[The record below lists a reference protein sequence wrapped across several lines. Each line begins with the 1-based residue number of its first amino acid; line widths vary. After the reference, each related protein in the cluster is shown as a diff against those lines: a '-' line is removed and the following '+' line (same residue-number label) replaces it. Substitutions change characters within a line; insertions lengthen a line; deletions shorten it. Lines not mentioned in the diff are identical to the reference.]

1 MKKIFITLTLSF
13 LFFFLFIP
21 NTFALEIDK
30 NEDVTN
36 IPVVSFNNQR
46 FQVTVNNNKDYSN
59 VGVFQS
65 HDKFMGN
72 LYQHGFEVPL
82 YYVDPDFMG
91 PVDTRNSIY
100 NFTFNWRYNGSAFG
114 TFKKGI
120 KYEMIFRFTDTEN
133 IIIPLDIKNTDANYW
148 NNQFFLGAY
157 DMEENSD
164 TYEEFLYNNDI
175 FEEGTFGFISEPI
188 DKANPQNGTYHY
200 FIVGF
205 IPKQDIYSV
214 SIQLQQAPIWE
225 DGKLTNKDK
234 GFYELLKID
243 KTTSL
248 ENGQDLFVPL
258 SLEITAVNEFTLKDV
273 SIAPDEDFSGI
284 LDGMVS
290 LTDGTNSCEGIT
302 DVGCWFENLWIVLG
316 NLWKNLGRIFY
327 NMLNL
332 LWKII
337 DLSIQSIL
345 TPLKQLVTFFLS
357 FWEYLWDGL
366 KDCFTWLYDNVLK
379 PLGQF
384 IIDGIVASFEFLD
397 DYIVNPIITA
407 ISDILIPDDDYISIK
422 FQGLFKFI
430 DEKLGFLTFPFEF
443 IANFLNRFLNIPNN
457 PVKNITVPSISL
469 GSFGTLIHG
478 FSFNIAEYW
487 EKAPFKQIYDIYL
500 LFIHAFIVFGLYKL
514 CNKKFEEM
522 TGGSNK

>member
-1 MKKIFITLTLSF
+1 MKKFIITLALSF

-21 NTFALEIDK
+21 NSYALEIDK
-30 NEDVTN
+30 NDSESGYPTVHLDDTRFQMTIN
-36 IPVVSFNNQR
+36 QNDTLENKGIESSYSNYGIDGIDFPVYSPSPDFIGPVNSRNSVYNFSFNWKY
-46 FQVTVNNNKDYSN
+46 KDN
-59 VGVFQS
+59 
-65 HDKFMGN
+65 
-72 LYQHGFEVPL
+72 
-82 YYVDPDFMG
+82 
-91 PVDTRNSIY
+91 
-100 NFTFNWRYNGSAFG
+100 TFGI
-114 TFKKGI
+114 FKKDI
-120 KYEMIFRFTDTEN
+120 KYEIIFRFTDKEN
-133 IIIPLDIKNTDANYW
+133 ILVPLNISDTDSNYW
-148 NNQFFLGAY
+148 LDEFFLGAY
-157 DMEENSD
+157 DMDENSD

-205 IPKQDIYSV
+205 IPKQNISSV
-214 SIQLQQAPIWE
+214 SIQLQHAPQWN
-225 DGKLTNKDK
+225 DGQLVNGDKD
-234 GFYELLKID
+234 FYELFRID
-243 KTTSL
+243 KTSS
-248 ENGQDLFVPL
+248 EPYDYFVPL
-258 SLEITAVNEFTLKDV
+258 SVDIYSVNEFTLKDV
-273 SIAPDEDFSGI
+273 AITPDDDFSGI

-302 DVGCWFENLWIVLG
+302 DIGCWFENLWIVLG

-332 LWKII
+332 LWEII

-345 TPLKQLVTFFLS
+345 QPLKQLVTFFLS

-366 KDCFTWLYDNVLK
+366 KDCFTWLYDNVLE

-397 DYIVNPIITA
+397 DYIVTPIITA
-407 ISDILIPDDDYISIK
+407 ISDILIPDGDYLSTQ

-443 IANFLNRFLNIPNN
+443 IVNFLNRFLNIPND

-478 FSFNIAEYW
+478 FTFNIAEYW
-487 EKAPFKQIYDIYL
+487 EKAPFKQIYDVYL

-514 CNKKFEEM
+514 CNRKFEEM